1 MNDPILRLVVLHMVK
16 SGHISKSA
24 IPWWQRVGR
33 AIKGAPGKLL
43 GHMTGTEARVSKAVS
58 ELEDALTRSAIPKD
72 IADKLTPHLNELA
85 GILREHNMRLEGPL
99 ADEVISL
106 LAERA
111 GVETPTRVKLSP
123 AAIDELRRQIPMSE
137 KATNLGSNLA
147 KVTVGAAGLAGTG
160 LLAAEAYQY
169 LTDRGSKSVAP
180 SKDTYSKQLTVPRPA
195 TEQPSTETVT
205 PPARPGLSH
214 RTFTVG
220 GADARPAS
228 ENAGFASEFKDAP
241 PRQ

>member
-24 IPWWQRVGR
+24 IPWRSIGRGVGK
-33 AIKGAPGKLL
+33 IKDVL
-43 GHMTGTEARVSKAVS
+43 TGTEARLSKVVP
-58 ELEDALTRSAIPKD
+58 ELEDILTKATVPEETAKV
-72 IADKLTPHLNELA
+72 LGPHLDELA
-85 GILREHNMRLEGPL
+85 KALGRHDMKLEGKL
-99 ADEVISL
+99 ADEVGRL
-106 LAERA
+106 LAEPL
-111 GVETPTRVKLSP
+111 GVEPPLRVKLSP
-123 AAIDELRRQIPMSE
+123 EAINELRRQIPMSE
-137 KATNLGSNLA
+137 KATNLGSNVA
-147 KVTVGAAGLAGTG
+147 KGIVGLGGLAGAG
-160 LLAAEAYQY
+160 ALGVEAYRY
-169 LTDRGSKSVAP
+169 LTDSGSTNVVP
-180 SKDTYSKQLTVPRPA
+180 YKDVYSKPLPVPQPA

-228 ENAGFASEFKDAP
+228 ANAGFASEFKDAP

>member
-24 IPWWQRVGR
+24 ISWRSIGRGVGK
-33 AIKGAPGKLL
+33 IKDVL
-43 GHMTGTEARVSKAVS
+43 TGVDARLSKVVP
-58 ELEDALTRSAIPKD
+58 ELEDILTRATVPEGTAKV
-72 IADKLTPHLNELA
+72 LEPHLDELA
-85 GILREHNMRLEGPL
+85 KALGRHDMKLEGKL
-99 ADEVISL
+99 ADDVISL

-111 GVETPTRVKLSP
+111 GVEAPKRVKLSP

-147 KVTVGAAGLAGTG
+147 KVTAGAAGLAGTG

-228 ENAGFASEFKDAP
+228 EGPGFAGEFQDAP
-241 PRQ
+241 PWQ